1 MQHDHS
7 LHPIDLGYLSDALTQ
22 AELTNDPFP
31 YLIIDDLFTRD
42 FYSRLLA
49 SIPPINQAAKV
60 SDSISR
66 ITLVPDPYS
75 DNEDWSYKK
84 LLTNTP
90 ALYKFWHSFAE
101 FLKSPSLIQQ
111 LLEILEI
118 SHSNSYTM
126 SARLAYDSKGSGLGP
141 HRDRED
147 KVASFIFYLAGP
159 QSCSTEIDS
168 GTELLVPKVLRDS
181 YSDKHYKF
189 SEFRT
194 VKKVLYKPNRLF
206 AFAVKR
212 GENGVHSFH
221 GYRQTTQG
229 TRMSIKFHI
238 HKNVEKTTISNMI
251 ASTKKFSK
259 DWESEN
265 E

>member
-1 MQHDHS
+1 MQYDNS
-7 LHPIDLGYLSDALTQ
+7 LHPIDLRYLSEVLSQ
-22 AELTNDPFP
+22 AELKKDPFP
-31 YLIIDDLFTRD
+31 YLIIDDFFPDD
-42 FYSRLLA
+42 FYPSLLA
-49 SIPPINQAAKV
+49 SIPPISQAAKV

-75 DNEDWSYKK
+75 DNEDWSYKA

-90 ALYKFWHSFAE
+90 DLYRFWHSFAE
-101 FLKSPSLIQQ
+101 FLNSPSLIQQ

-118 SHSNSYTM
+118 SYSNSYTM

-147 KVASFIFYLAGP
+147 KVASFIFYLASP
-159 QSCSTEIDS
+159 LTCSTEIDS

-181 YSDKHYKF
+181 YSDQHYKF

-194 VKKVLYKPNRLF
+194 VKTVHYMPNRLF

-221 GYRQTTQG
+221 GYRQTKQG

-238 HKNVEKTTISNMI
+238 HKTVEKATISNMI
-251 ASTKKFSK
+251 TSTKKSSK

>member
-1 MQHDHS
+1 MQHDNS
-7 LHPIDLGYLSDALTQ
+7 LHPIDPGSLSEALTQ
-22 AELTNDPFP
+22 AQLKNDPFP
-31 YLIIDDLFTRD
+31 YLIIDNLFASD

-49 SIPPINQAAKV
+49 SIPPISQAAKV

-75 DNEDWSYKK
+75 DNADWSYKT

-90 ALYKFWHSFAE
+90 DLYKFWDSFTE
-101 FLKSPSLIQQ
+101 FLNSPSLIQQ
-111 LLEILEI
+111 LLEILKI
-118 SHSNSYTM
+118 SYSSSYTM

-147 KVASFIFYLAGP
+147 KVASFIFYLASP

-194 VKKVLYKPNRLF
+194 VKKIHYKPNRLF

-221 GYRQTTQG
+221 GYRQTTRS

-238 HKNVEKTTISNMI
+238 HKTVEKTTISNMI
-251 ASTKKFSK
+251 ASTKRFSK

>member
-1 MQHDHS
+1 MQYDNS
-7 LHPIDLGYLSDALTQ
+7 LHPIDLRYLSEVLSQ
-22 AELTNDPFP
+22 AELRKDPFP
-31 YLIIDDLFTRD
+31 YLIIDDFFPDD
-42 FYSRLLA
+42 FYSSLLA
-49 SIPPINQAAKV
+49 SIPPISQAAKV

-75 DNEDWSYKK
+75 DNEDWSYKA

-90 ALYKFWHSFAE
+90 DLYRFWHSFAE
-101 FLKSPSLIQQ
+101 FLNSPSLIQQ

-118 SHSNSYTM
+118 SYSNSYTM

-147 KVASFIFYLAGP
+147 KVASFIFYLASP
-159 QSCSTEIDS
+159 LTCSTEIDS

-181 YSDKHYKF
+181 YSDQHYKF

-194 VKKVLYKPNRLF
+194 VKTVHYMPNRLF

-221 GYRQTTQG
+221 GYRQTKQG

-238 HKNVEKTTISNMI
+238 HKTVEKATISNMI
-251 ASTKKFSK
+251 TSTKKSSK